1 MTWPSSDVPTTG
13 MDAGTDTPPRSVF
26 LSWAQAF
33 NQMRNHVTTWA
44 QGLLA
49 STDAAAARTTLDV
62 PSRSGGNANGTWNI
76 GISGNAA
83 TATTASNLSLS
94 VAGAGLASGGGAL
107 TTDRTITV
115 TAASQAQA
123 EAGADNATAMTPL
136 ATAQAIAKRAP
147 AGYGRVWTT
156 VTGSRTRGTAIQ
168 NVSSR
173 DLWLSINGDGGSLNV
188 QVSPD
193 GSTWTTVADWSSGSG
208 GYERYTAT
216 VLVPPGHY
224 YKVSSGGTL
233 NSWKELL

>member
-1 MTWPSSDVPTTG
+1 MWPTDPVDTSALDEI
-13 MDAGTDTPPRSVF
+13 TDTPPRATF
-26 LSWAQAF
+26 FAWAQKF
-33 NQMRNHVTTWA
+33 NQLIAHVSGYM
-44 QGLLA
+44 QGLLTSA
-49 STDAAAARTTLDV
+49 DAAAARTTLDV

-83 TATTASNLSLS
+83 TATTASNLSRS

-123 EAGADNATAMTPL
+123 EAGTDNATAMTPL